1 MNIRKK
7 KEIKTYMLAALAMAA
22 LAAPPTA
29 LSEWMEASGKGYVES
44 LSSSQ
49 NLEKD
54 KQEGRQQKKMP
65 VEKTSDGK
73 TFFSMAQGCAKG
85 VGEYLYGFWQNF
97 GYVPTT
103 EEYNLAYLFPLEN
116 TVEKEKGGEASQKT
130 AADILLQTVFQKL
143 SRFGPELHQKSVGGE
158 LFEEL
163 NEKEQNWMYRIYQ
176 ELNRLPY
183 RTGIRFRFLNGD
195 GTESESYSNTKE
207 ILALM
212 NVYSYFHQW
221 DHVQLSEDY
230 AMKLWDLS
238 HQYDISVGSVYYC
251 DGCEETDEEE
261 TEFTPVQPEAAEE
274 TKESEQESV
283 RIQETVLQTEEQTG
297 GTSASVPSQTMSN
310 DIGVSETSGQN
321 PSESTAAASEKK
333 AKSAPAPVQ
342 SEPESVLASEPAS
355 ESTSES
361 ESVSSAPDQTRQTEE
376 TVAADLKE
384 GENTSTSKT
393 EGETGAVQLHQKNP
407 EVLEE
412 NGTAQ
417 ENSSGSETAALSV
430 CPGHVDVVVTI
441 TITGMNEQKNLF
453 SLAAA
458 IQETEE
464 AKTNSADN
472 KNGGWT
478 SWTEERQ
485 AAARRLASLNWEAK
499 YGLKSEE
506 MSFGRTLTKQE
517 LEAHMALLP
526 EDISPDRNKLIA
538 FALDSV
544 GKIPYHFGGKASR
557 PGYAGNQF
565 FSVTEPDQMGRTL
578 KGLDC
583 SGWINWVYW
592 SALGTPIT
600 SGGTSSLAS
609 SGIEIAKE
617 ELKPGDI
624 AVVPGDEAH
633 VVMFLGWD
641 PVTGKMICIHESAGR
656 ANNVTVS
663 LSDRTWTH
671 YRRILE

>member
-1 MNIRKK
+1 MKIHKK
-7 KEIKTYMLAALAMAA
+7 KEIKTYMLTVLAMVALAV
-22 LAAPPTA
+22 PPAA
-29 LSEWMEASGKGYVES
+29 LSEWMKESGKGYVEALSASHS
-44 LSSSQ
+44 LKK
-49 NLEKD
+49 E
-54 KQEGRQQKKMP
+54 KQEDGKQEKKS
-65 VEKTSDGK
+65 VETLPDEK
-73 TFFSMAQGCAKG
+73 TFFSMAQGCLKG
-85 VGEYLYGFWQNF
+85 VGEYLHGFWQSF
-97 GYVPTT
+97 GYAPSP
-103 EEYNLAYLFPLEN
+103 EENNLAYLFPLED
-116 TVEKEKGGEASQKT
+116 TAEEEKGGEASQKT
-130 AADILLQTVFQKL
+130 AADILLQTVLQKL
-143 SRFGPELHQKSVGGE
+143 SRFGPELHQKSAGGE

-195 GTESESYSNTKE
+195 GTESANYSNTKE
-207 ILALM
+207 ILALT

-221 DHVQLSEDY
+221 DHVQSSEAY
-230 AMKLWDLS
+230 ALKLWDLS

-261 TEFTPVQPEAAEE
+261 TEFTPAQSGTADE
-274 TKESEQESV
+274 TKESGQESV
-283 RIQETVLQTEEQTG
+283 RIQETVLQTEGETG
-297 GTSASVPSQTMSN
+297 GASASVSSQTVGN
-310 DIGVSETSGQN
+310 DAGISETSGQN
-321 PSESTAAASEKK
+321 PAESAAAVPEKK
-333 AKSAPAPVQ
+333 EEPMPAESVSGSVSAP
-342 SEPESVLASEPAS
+342 
-355 ESTSES
+355 ESTSALES
-361 ESVSSAPDQTRQTEE
+361 VSAPESVSSASAETTQAKETVSAALKEESVSETEGQTE
-376 TVAADLKE
+376 TA
-384 GENTSTSKT
+384 
-393 EGETGAVQLHQKNP
+393 QPQQKNP
-407 EVLEE
+407 EASEE
-412 NGTAQ
+412 NGAAQ
-417 ENSSGSETAALSV
+417 GNSSGSGTADLSI

-441 TITGMNEQKNLF
+441 TITGLNEQKNLF
-453 SLAAA
+453 SLAAS

-464 AKTNSADN
+464 EKTDSAN
-472 KNGGWT
+472 NENGGWT
-478 SWTEERQ
+478 GWTEERQ
-485 AAARRLASLNWEAK
+485 AAARRLASLDWEAK

-506 MSFGRTLTKQE
+506 MSFGKTLTKQE

-526 EDISPDRNKLIA
+526 EDISPERRKLIA

-557 PGYAGNQF
+557 PSYAGNQF

-592 SALGTPIT
+592 SALGTPVAR
-600 SGGTSSLAS
+600 GGTSSLAS
-609 SGIEIAKE
+609 SGTEIPRE

-641 PVTGKMICIHESAGR
+641 PATGKMICIHESAGR

-663 LSDRTWTH
+663 LSDRAWTH